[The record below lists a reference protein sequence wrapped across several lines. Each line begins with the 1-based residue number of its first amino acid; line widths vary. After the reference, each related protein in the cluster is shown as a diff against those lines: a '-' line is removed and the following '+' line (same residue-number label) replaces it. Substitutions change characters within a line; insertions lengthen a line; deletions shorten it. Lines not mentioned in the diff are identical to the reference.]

1 MTYNGEIW
9 PRTKNSL
16 RNVSITCNILKGRD
30 NNPSNNNKRGS
41 IIMRNRQQ
49 VWTTSSPEFKAMT
62 FIDVPVKF
70 LASYFK
76 NILSIVVSD
85 YINQEHPEQTVSQT
99 ADVYYKAGFERIQVT
114 WQLSSCVHFH
124 DNICCRPKLLCSSL
138 WLEIKRS
145 KIITYWPISSLGNSL
160 AVPGRSFGPLCTGSS
175 SSNGTESLPFPD

>member
-1 MTYNGEIW
+1 MKEKQKGSSALILQSWYYSNIKKRLTAEGKIVTCNGEIW

-70 LASYFK
+70 LVSYCDHHSVPFIFHGGGCVLRPSVPRLLINFK
-76 NILSIVVSD
+76 LQSHDECLTWLISFTFSAFCL
-85 YINQEHPEQTVSQT
+85 YITNLMWDACP
-99 ADVYYKAGFERIQVT
+99 YK
-114 WQLSSCVHFH
+114 
-124 DNICCRPKLLCSSL
+124 DNSVLI
-138 WLEIKRS
+138 
-145 KIITYWPISSLGNSL
+145 
-160 AVPGRSFGPLCTGSS
+160 
-175 SSNGTESLPFPD
+175 